1 MITFVLPEALMPLAR
16 GLGSVR
22 VEHERGT
29 VREAIAALGAR
40 SPGVVDRVLT
50 EQGDVREHVN
60 LFLGEENIR
69 FLDGLAT
76 PVQDG
81 DTIVVVA
88 SVSGG

>member
-1 MITFVLPEALMPLAR
+1 MITFVLPNALTPLAR

-22 VEHERGT
+22 VEHRRGT
-29 VREAIAALGAR
+29 LREALATLGAGN
-40 SPGVVDRVLT
+40 PGIIDRVLT
-50 EQGDVREHVN
+50 EQGEVREHVN

-76 PVQDG
+76 PVKDG
-81 DTIVVVA
+81 DTIVVVP

>member
-1 MITFVLPEALMPLAR
+1 MITFVLPNALTPLAR
-16 GLGSVR
+16 GLGTVR
-22 VEHERGT
+22 VEHARGT
-29 VREAIAALGAR
+29 IREALATLGVWN
-40 SPGVVDRVLT
+40 PGIVDRVLT

-76 PVQDG
+76 AVHDG
-81 DTIVVVA
+81 DTIVVVP

>member
-1 MITFVLPEALMPLAR
+1 MITFVLPDALMPHAR
-16 GLGSVR
+16 GLGTVR

-29 VREAIAALGAR
+29 VREALAMLGER

-50 EQGDVREHVN
+50 EQGEVREHVN
-60 LFLGEENIR
+60 LFLGDENIR

-76 PVQDG
+76 PVLDG

>member
-1 MITFVLPEALMPLAR
+1 
-16 GLGSVR
+16 
-22 VEHERGT
+22 
-29 VREAIAALGAR
+29 
-40 SPGVVDRVLT
+40 
-50 EQGDVREHVN
+50 VN

-76 PVQDG
+76 PVRDG